1 MTQPPRLLLTQR
13 VLTVESP
20 QGRRDVDLYSKEGFE
35 LLSDLW
41 VRSGWQHRLSYK
53 LTWMGIPII
62 QLPED
67 LLMMQELIYKV
78 RPEVVIETGTA
89 HGGTAMFYASVLKL
103 LGPGRVV
110 SIDIE
115 IRPYN
120 RLAIQAHPLSERVTL
135 IEGSSVSEGVVRQV
149 QQMIRPRETVLVAL
163 DSNHSYSHV
172 RAEMEAYAP
181 LVTPGSYLVVFDG
194 IMEAIA
200 DAPNGKL
207 EWKSDNPR
215 RAVHDFLQHNPEF
228 EIDPYYNRLLVTY
241 CPAGFLRRKPD
252 SSVSSVEGRAGA

>member
-1 MTQPPRLLLTQR
+1 MQLPRLLLNQR

-20 QGRRDVDLYSKEGFE
+20 EGRRDVDLYSEEGFQ
-35 LLSDLW
+35 LLSHLW
-41 VRSGWQHRLSYK
+41 VRSGWQQRLSYR

-78 RPEVVIETGTA
+78 RPAIVIETGTA
-89 HGGTAMFYASVLKL
+89 HGGTAIFYASVLEL
-103 LGPGRVV
+103 LGQGRVV
-110 SIDIE
+110 SIDVE

-135 IEGSSVSEGVVRQV
+135 IEGSSVSDTVVSQVRQI
-149 QQMIRPRETVLVAL
+149 IRPQETVLVAL
-163 DSNHSYSHV
+163 DSNHSYSHI
-172 RAEMEAYAP
+172 RTELESYAP

-200 DAPNGKL
+200 DAPGGKP
-207 EWKSDNPR
+207 EWKSDNPG
-215 RAVHDFLQHNPEF
+215 RAVRDFLEGHPEF
-228 EIDPYYNRLLVTY
+228 EVDSYYNRLFVTY
-241 CPAGFLRRKPD
+241 CPAGFLRRRLD
-252 SSVSSVEGRAGA
+252 SPGGSAGERAGA